1 MDANLLYSL
10 TIFCFVRGANE
21 QKETDRHEANKY
33 GSSIL
38 YTFIIII
45 IMHVRS
51 ASSLCCSIRCTW
63 TVLGSLCGRMTEW
76 VCTCGRMSLSL
87 LALPLA
93 LAPFNSFITEN

>member
-51 ASSLCCSIRCTW
+51 ASGLPLLFDSMYLDCAGLLMWPNDRVGVYMWSY
-63 TVLGSLCGRMTEW
+63 V
-76 VCTCGRMSLSL
+76 SLSSGS
-87 LALPLA
+87 ATGTGT
-93 LAPFNSFITEN
+93 I